1 MTAPGSMTKKERV
14 RAALRGD
21 PVDHVPVSLWG
32 HDFLREWSVADLAAQ
47 TLEAYRAH
55 DWDFI
60 KLNPRWTFFGEAWG
74 NEYEPPTE
82 QRFPRLK
89 RCVVEAAAEL
99 EAIRPV
105 DPAGGVFGEQ
115 LEALRL
121 IVGKV
126 GAEVDVLYTV
136 FSPLSV
142 VGLICGGVGEPL
154 VSYAAEDPA
163 LVHTAIAN
171 VATTLTE
178 HGKLALEAGAAGLF
192 YAPLQ
197 WSSRRVCSPDFYR
210 EHGRPYD
217 LQLLQ
222 AVRRADFNVLHI
234 CGDENMLDE
243 FLDYPV
249 TALNWADRGD
259 GNPSLAEVRSQTKLT
274 LMGGIDHSHLHRATE
289 DEVRAQAEEALGLGP
304 AGLILAGGC
313 GIPPATPGAIKDAVV
328 AAARKG
334 RDD

>member
-1 MTAPGSMTKKERV
+1 MTARETMTKKERV

-32 HDFLREWSVADLAAQ
+32 HDFLREWSAEDLAAQ

-74 NEYEPPTE
+74 NEYQPPTE
-82 QRFPRLK
+82 QRFPRLT
-89 RCVVEAAAEL
+89 RRVVESTADLARIE
-99 EAIRPV
+99 PV
-105 DPAGGVFGEQ
+105 DPAGGVLGQQ
-115 LEALRL
+115 LEALRM
-121 IVGKV
+121 IVTEV
-126 GAEVDVLYTV
+126 GTEVDVLYTV

-154 VSYAAEDPA
+154 TSYAAQDPA
-163 LVHTAIAN
+163 LVHSAIAT
-171 VATTLTE
+171 VAAVLDA
-178 HGKLALEAGAAGLF
+178 HARLALQAGAAGLF

-197 WSSRRVCSPDFYR
+197 WSSRRVCSPGFYR

-217 LQLLQ
+217 LQILQ
-222 AVRRADFNVLHI
+222 SVRGAEFNVLHV

-249 TALNWADRGD
+249 PALNWADRGD
-259 GNPSLAEVRSQTKLT
+259 GNPSLAEARTRTDLT
-274 LMGGIDHSHLHRATE
+274 LMGGIEHNRLHRASEE
-289 DEVRAQAEEALGLGP
+289 DVRAQAAEALATGP
-304 AGLILAGGC
+304 EGLILAGGC
-313 GIPPATPGAIKDAVV
+313 GVPPVTPASIKDAIV
-328 AAARKG
+328 AAARG
-334 RDD
+334 